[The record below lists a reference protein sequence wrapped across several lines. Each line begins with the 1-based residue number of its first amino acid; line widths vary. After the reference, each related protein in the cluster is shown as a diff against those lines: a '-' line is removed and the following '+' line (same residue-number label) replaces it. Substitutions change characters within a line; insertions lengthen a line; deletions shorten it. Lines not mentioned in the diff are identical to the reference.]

1 MHGAAV
7 PSNSAVMSPLLV
19 AKTTVCL
26 AFGVGD
32 GSGGRPTSKRFGFFV
47 SVAADS
53 AYLHGPLVFFGARAA
68 IFFGVRDGSGVWVL
82 LGLGDGELV
91 ELLFWA
97 AGFFLSSPVTTT
109 TNVTTRAAS
118 TTVPAPV
125 AISVRRLRT
134 ASCCWRR
141 SSCRSRWR

>member
-82 LGLGDGELV
+82 LGLGDDEGCQHDRGRHRGDQRPALANG
-91 ELLFWA
+91 LLLLA
-97 AGFFLSSPVTTT
+97 AL
-109 TNVTTRAAS
+109 
-118 TTVPAPV
+118 
-125 AISVRRLRT
+125 
-134 ASCCWRR
+134 
-141 SSCRSRWR
+141 